1 MSIYSLMKKDW
12 EIYCLMAGIM
22 YIEEMTKP
30 YSYKLI
36 KSYKGKKAN
45 YVCYRTLRLKGK
57 EYSIIKKWFDITK
70 IWEKKF
76 DLHLI
81 GDPFNEIKKEDYS
94 GQYYFNFSPNWLY
107 NIIKIVGILPS
118 KHTQN
123 YSIERLKNW
132 KKSKTQL
139 ILSQKELDSFTKKSL
154 YKKLFNDK
162 FLAAG
167 AMIISFDLEFRGTT
181 TGQLSLCMSEKY
193 KDFLEF
199 MLAVAD
205 KWKWATKNSLF
216 SVSVQNSR
224 KLGIKASPQF
234 EFRISTKKLKEIYD
248 LAGPLCSLVKD
259 KAISFHAERS
269 NSYVNLGGLFKLSNK
284 RELIYKLIKENGPTK
299 TTILQY
305 DLNIGTDV
313 ILGYLHRLEAEG
325 RIVKER
331 NGKRYIWSIKNA
343 H

>member
-1 MSIYSLMKKDW
+1 
-12 EIYCLMAGIM
+12 M

-36 KSYKGKKAN
+36 KSYKGKKAD
-45 YVCYRTLRLKGK
+45 YICYRTLRLKGK

-70 IWEKKF
+70 LWEKKF
-76 DLHLI
+76 NLHLI
-81 GDPFNEIKKEDYS
+81 GDSFDEIKKEDYS

-107 NIIKIVGILPS
+107 NLIKTVGTLPS

-123 YSIERLKNW
+123 RSIERLNNW
-132 KKSKTQL
+132 KKGKTQF
-139 ILSQKELDSFTKKSL
+139 ILSQKELGKLTRKNL

-162 FLAAG
+162 VLAAG
-167 AMIISFDLEFRGTT
+167 AMIISFDLEFRGITI
-181 TGQLSLCMSEKY
+181 GSPSLCMSERY
-193 KDFLEF
+193 KDFLEY
-199 MLAVAD
+199 MLKVAN
-205 KWKWATKNSLF
+205 KWNWSTSNKLF
-216 SVSVQNSR
+216 SVSVNYSK

-248 LAGPLCSLVKD
+248 LAGPLCSPVKD

-269 NSYVNLGGLFKLSNK
+269 NSYVNLGGAFKFGNK

-313 ILGYLHRLEAEG
+313 ILGYLHELEAEG
-325 RIVKER
+325 KIFKER
-331 NGKRYIWSIKNA
+331 NGKRYMWSIKNA
-343 H
+343 S